1 MSRRT
6 EQMASTLLRA
16 LQEIITRGLQD
27 PRVSGLITV
36 TGLRVSEDKREAT
49 VMVSVLP
56 ADRQEL
62 TMHGLRAA
70 VPHIRHQLGEM
81 VDMRNTPN
89 LSFKLDGSLKKQAG
103 VIAAMSKVSEERDR
117 TSTDGT
123 VSFSKAMVS
132 EEPAQDDSPL
142 GTPFNSHKVKDRSGP
157 SSRSDSRSMVPRV
170 STRRQ
175 SGAKN
180 TVMKNS
186 GSNNSL
192 GERPA
197 TMKSGMRSEM
207 KPGAK
212 PLSKAGSKPGMKSE
226 MKSGARS
233 GVKPAAKSP
242 MKSGGKKTDRPNSK
256 PGEPR
261 R

>member
-103 VIAAMSKVSEERDR
+103 VIAALSKVSEERERAGVDGTAPFGDAMVSREPADEESAADGMFDDRGGEDRPGSRSDAGQPSPR
-117 TSTDGT
+117 TSTRKQRATKNTGT
-123 VSFSKAMVS
+123 K
-132 EEPAQDDSPL
+132 SPL
-142 GTPFNSHKVKDRSGP
+142 GAGP
-157 SSRSDSRSMVPRV
+157 SP
-170 STRRQ
+170 Q
-175 SGAKN
+175 
-180 TVMKNS
+180 
-186 GSNNSL
+186 
-192 GERPA
+192 
-197 TMKSGMRSEM
+197 KSGIKPSMKFGVKSGT
-207 KPGAK
+207 KPGANRPAK
-212 PLSKAGSKPGMKSE
+212 SKSE
-226 MKSGARS
+226 SK
-233 GVKPAAKSP
+233 KP
-242 MKSGGKKTDRPNSK
+242 DRPNSK
-256 PGEPR
+256 QGEPR